1 MLPDQQNIDA
11 GSSYAPAAQNLQ
23 SQQTAFE
30 MSVNA
35 EDLASFKGRMLCTTA
50 LAVRKPTNDELSGQP
65 SDFTVIGASMARNY
79 LADYLPLSDMHVEF
93 TIKHGMPWSAAGK
106 ERMILSRTS
115 FFFNMFYANTR
126 IERKELEDGNWTMPA
141 HIRRRFAPSPENI
154 DYNGE
159 HIWNYEIVGIPLHAF
174 GHFSAMFIVGLP
186 ALRDFFRRRHTYEPE
201 SRERRKKLLSR
212 RYGVYRMDSQG
223 MSDSDH
229 WVRGYMV
236 YVYLAAVF
244 REYDLHPLEIED
256 VMPIK
261 YLESPRQKGP
271 SCGWHTAYYF
281 SLFTRSPSI
290 LANKLPWFLVQN
302 LTEEAIQKHSFENYR
317 AGARKRFAELCDK
330 FRTEVSEASEKIYDI
345 CDPGMEA

>member
-1 MLPDQQNIDA
+1 
-11 GSSYAPAAQNLQ
+11 
-23 SQQTAFE
+23 
-30 MSVNA
+30 
-35 EDLASFKGRMLCTTA
+35 
-50 LAVRKPTNDELSGQP
+50 
-65 SDFTVIGASMARNY
+65 
-79 LADYLPLSDMHVEF
+79 
-93 TIKHGMPWSAAGK
+93 
-106 ERMILSRTS
+106 
-115 FFFNMFYANTR
+115 
-126 IERKELEDGNWTMPA
+126 
-141 HIRRRFAPSPENI
+141 
-154 DYNGE
+154 
-159 HIWNYEIVGIPLHAF
+159 
-174 GHFSAMFIVGLP
+174 
-186 ALRDFFRRRHTYEPE
+186 
-201 SRERRKKLLSR
+201 
-212 RYGVYRMDSQG
+212 MDSQG